1 MSTSY
6 TTETRE
12 RILQEA
18 HDLFMQYG
26 LKSVS
31 MDDLSRKLGISK
43 KTIYLHFSDK
53 DALVKSVVERVLT
66 TNTKLHI
73 QERTKSINAI
83 HEEFL
88 IIELM
93 GTLFKTMNPSILFD
107 MQKYYPDAFVY
118 FLQHKNNIIKGMIRE
133 NLQRGLEE
141 GLYREEINL
150 DILTRYRVESV
161 VMPFNTEFQQGL
173 KKELTELCREISIH
187 FLYGIATTKGQKLI
201 EKYKKSTQ
209 I

>member
-1 MSTSY
+1 MSTST
-6 TTETRE
+6 TTEIRE

-73 QERTKSINAI
+73 EERAKSINAI

-133 NLQRGLEE
+133 NLQRGLKE

-173 KKELTELCREISIH
+173 KKELIELCREISIH
-187 FLYGIATTKGQKLI
+187 FLHGIATIKGKKLI
-201 EKYKKSTQ
+201 EKYTKS

>member
-1 MSTSY
+1 MSISPTQDI
-6 TTETRE
+6 RE
-12 RILQEA
+12 RILHDA

-31 MDDLSRKLGISK
+31 MDDISKKMGISK

-53 DALVKSVVERVLT
+53 ETLVQSVVERVLT
-66 TNTKLHI
+66 TNTRLHVE
-73 QERTKSINAI
+73 ERSKSINAI

-107 MQKYYPDAFVY
+107 MQKYYPETFSH
-118 FLQHKNNIIKGMIRE
+118 FLQHKNNVIKGMIRE
-133 NLQRGLEE
+133 NILRGVEE
-141 GLYREEINL
+141 GLYREEINI
-150 DILTRYRVESV
+150 DILTKYRVESV
-161 VMPFNTEFQQGL
+161 IMPFNPEFQHGL

-187 FLYGIATTKGQKLI
+187 FIYGIATTKGQKLI
-201 EKYKKSTQ
+201 EKYKKS
-209 I
+209 IYK

>member
-1 MSTSY
+1 
-6 TTETRE
+6 
-12 RILQEA
+12 
-18 HDLFMQYG
+18 
-26 LKSVS
+26 

-43 KTIYLHFSDK
+43 KTIYQHFSDK

-66 TNTKLHI
+66 TNTKLHTE
-73 QERTKSINAI
+73 ERRKSINAI

-107 MQKYYPDAFVY
+107 MQKYYPDAFLY

>member
-1 MSTSY
+1 MSTTS
-6 TTETRE
+6 TNETRE

-73 QERTKSINAI
+73 EERTKSINAI

>member
-1 MSTSY
+1 MSTSSIS
-6 TTETRE
+6 ETRE

-73 QERTKSINAI
+73 EERTKSINAI

>member
-1 MSTSY
+1 MSNLSTI
-6 TTETRE
+6 EIRE

-18 HDLFMQYG
+18 HGLFMQYG

-31 MDDLSRKLGISK
+31 MEDLSRKLGMSK

-53 DALVKSVVERVLT
+53 DALVKSVVERVLN

-73 QERTKSINAI
+73 EERSRSTNAI

-88 IIELM
+88 IIELI
-93 GTLFKTMNPSILFD
+93 GILFKTMNPSILFD

-118 FLQHKNNIIKGMIRE
+118 FLHHKNNIIKEMIRE
-133 NLQRGLEE
+133 NLQRGLKE

-161 VMPFNTEFQQGL
+161 VMPFHPEFQQGL
-173 KKELTELCREISIH
+173 KKELIEICREISIH
-187 FLYGIATTKGQKLI
+187 FLHGIATIKGKKFI
-201 EKYKKSTQ
+201 EKYTKS

>member
-1 MSTSY
+1 MSTST
-6 TTETRE
+6 TTEIRE

-73 QERTKSINAI
+73 EERTKSINAI

>member
-1 MSTSY
+1 MSNSPSS
-6 TTETRE
+6 ETRE
-12 RILQEA
+12 RILQDA

-31 MDDLSRKLGISK
+31 MDDLSKKLGISK

-53 DALVKSVVERVLT
+53 DALVKSVVERVLSN
-66 TNTKLHI
+66 NTRLHKE
-73 QERTKSINAI
+73 ERTKSINAI

-118 FLQHKNNIIKGMIRE
+118 FLQHKNNIIKGMIKE
-133 NLQRGLEE
+133 NLERGLRE
-141 GLYREEINL
+141 GLYRDEINI
-150 DILTRYRVESV
+150 DVLTRYRVESV
-161 VMPFNTEFQQGL
+161 IMPFNPEFQQGL
-173 KKELTELCREISIH
+173 KKDLTDLCRELSIH
-187 FLYGIATTKGQKLI
+187 FLYGIATPKGQKFI
-201 EKYKKSTQ
+201 EKYKKS
-209 I
+209 ILI

>member
-1 MSTSY
+1 MSTSSIS
-6 TTETRE
+6 ETRE

-73 QERTKSINAI
+73 EERTKSINAI

-133 NLQRGLEE
+133 NLQRGLKE

-187 FLYGIATTKGQKLI
+187 FLYGIATTKGKKLI
-201 EKYKKSTQ
+201 EKYIKS

>member
-1 MSTSY
+1 MSTSS

-73 QERTKSINAI
+73 EERTKSINAI